1 MERDGYG
8 DMRGIGWVE
17 DIKGKFID
25 WGEDEGDGKR
35 MVEMIKRVY
44 ENEDKDKMGV
54 EGWRVEENVVDGKKY
69 GGEIVGEIKDV
80 VDDIEEGGDLLG
92 KREVKEGMRYVGNE
106 WNGVVDMFN
115 YGES

>member
-106 WNGVVDMFN
+106 WNGVVEMFN